1 MKNTA
6 FSPCNPGLPAL
17 CCSPHTEAAFVNDW
31 YRTTI
36 TNHASPP
43 RLQVLGCPPYAAR
56 PTLELLQG
64 FNLLVRSA
72 RSGSYSLQPEVR
84 RGR

>member
-1 MKNTA
+1 M
-6 FSPCNPGLPAL
+6 
-17 CCSPHTEAAFVNDW
+17 
-31 YRTTI
+31 
-36 TNHASPP
+36 
-43 RLQVLGCPPYAAR
+43 LGCPPYAAR

-84 RGR
+84 GAGRLLGSLNRGGKVGHISQCVGEEGQVDARESRG